1 MNRIFKVM
9 SVLLASVMSTGCT
22 AGSGDAASEAQQTEY
37 TSTSA
42 YGMITSV
49 SSGAITIE
57 NSDTSETEIPISSSV
72 PIIKDNITISS
83 DELAVDDYVMI
94 TLTNGVPTVVDVID
108 QKEMEKNAGNDSQGQ
123 KSTDNPSQSQSSK
136 NTASPAPDSSE
147 QPEAS
152 TAPEAAQ

>member
-9 SVLLASVMSTGCT
+9 SVLLASVMGTGC
-22 AGSGDAASEAQQTEY
+22 AANSADAAAEAQQTEY

-57 NSDTSETEIPISSSV
+57 NSDDSETEFPISAST
-72 PIIKDNITISS
+72 PIIKDNTTITS

-94 TLTNGVPTVVDVID
+94 TLTNGIPTVVDVID
-108 QKEMEKNAGNDSQGQ
+108 QQDMKKDAGSDSQEQ
-123 KSTDNPSQSQSSK
+123 KSTDGSSEVQPSQKDTS
-136 NTASPAPDSSE
+136 AAPGSSE
-147 QPEAS
+147 QPETD

>member
-9 SVLLASVMSTGCT
+9 SVLLASVMGTGCT

-37 TSTSA
+37 ASTSA

-57 NSDTSETEIPISSSV
+57 NSDTGETEIPISSSV
-72 PIIKDNITISS
+72 PIIKDNMTISS
-83 DELAVDDYVMI
+83 DELTVHDYVMI

-108 QKEMEKNAGNDSQGQ
+108 QQEMEKTAGNDSQGQ

-136 NTASPAPDSSE
+136 NTASPTPDSSE
-147 QPEAS
+147 QPEVS
-152 TAPEAAQ
+152 TAHEAAQ

>member
-9 SVLLASVMSTGCT
+9 SVLLASVMGTGCT

-108 QKEMEKNAGNDSQGQ
+108 QKEMKKNAGNDSQGQ

-152 TAPEAAQ
+152 TAHEAAQ

>member
-9 SVLLASVMSTGCT
+9 SVLLASVMGTGCT
-22 AGSGDAASEAQQTEY
+22 AGSGDAASEPQQTEY

-57 NSDTSETEIPISSSV
+57 NSDSSETEIPISSSV
-72 PIIKDNITISS
+72 PIIKDNMTISS
-83 DELAVDDYVMI
+83 DELTVHDYVMI
-94 TLTNGVPTVVDVID
+94 TLTKGVPPVVVVID
-108 QKEMEKNAGNDSQGQ
+108 QPDMEKTAGNDSQGQ

-136 NTASPAPDSSE
+136 NTASPTPDSSE
-147 QPEAS
+147 QPEVS
-152 TAPEAAQ
+152 TAHEAAQ

>member
-9 SVLLASVMSTGCT
+9 SILLASVMGTGCT
-22 AGSGDAASEAQQTEY
+22 AGGGDAASEAQQTEY

-94 TLTNGVPTVVDVID
+94 TMTNGVPTVVDVID
-108 QKEMEKNAGNDSQGQ
+108 QQEMEKNAGNDSQGQ

>member
-9 SVLLASVMSTGCT
+9 SVLLASVMGTGCT

-94 TLTNGVPTVVDVID
+94 TMTNGVPTVVDVID
-108 QKEMEKNAGNDSQGQ
+108 QKEMKKNAGNDSQGQ